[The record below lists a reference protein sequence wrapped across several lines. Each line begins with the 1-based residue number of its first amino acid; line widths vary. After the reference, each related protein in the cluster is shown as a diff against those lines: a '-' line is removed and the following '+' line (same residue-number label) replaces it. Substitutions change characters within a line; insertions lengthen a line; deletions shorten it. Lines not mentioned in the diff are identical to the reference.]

1 MCLNGASQR
10 TNSISDFYHF
20 FSGVITLLAL
30 AGSGG
35 IHVLWNFSSIFKKMF
50 ASSFG
55 SCSVKIKGCN
65 AIPSKLMGSF
75 LVV

>member
-35 IHVLWNFSSIFKKMF
+35 IHVLWNFSSIFKKSLQ
-50 ASSFG
+50 ALL
-55 SCSVKIKGCN
+55 VLVL
-65 AIPSKLMGSF
+65 SKSKDVMLY
-75 LVV
+75 LQN

>member
-1 MCLNGASQR
+1 
-10 TNSISDFYHF
+10 
-20 FSGVITLLAL
+20 
-30 AGSGG
+30 
-35 IHVLWNFSSIFKKMF
+35 MF

-75 LVV
+75 LVIDSLMYCYPTINYSFHGDDHEVFRLT